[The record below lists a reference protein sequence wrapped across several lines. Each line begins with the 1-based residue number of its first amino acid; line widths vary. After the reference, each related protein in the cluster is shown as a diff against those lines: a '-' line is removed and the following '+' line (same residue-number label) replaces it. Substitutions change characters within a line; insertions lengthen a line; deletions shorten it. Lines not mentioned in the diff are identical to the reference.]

1 MCPTGA
7 CGEVLLLQVC
17 REMSHLELMLLPN
30 HLNINCFCIYTIS
43 RCAKAFCSIPLIS
56 HPRQRLSV
64 ILFRVALACWF
75 CLIAGCERFSDFYNF
90 NTLKTAE
97 ELTDMMSVSC
107 ELLSNFLTLTLWKQ
121 RDIVVE
127 LIGKGCELLSNF
139 LTLTLWKQPR
149 PCRRTASPCCELL
162 SNFLTLTL
170 WKQPIVC
177 NLLA

>member
-7 CGEVLLLQVC
+7 CSEVLLLQVC

-30 HLNINCFCIYTIS
+30 HLNINSFCIYTIP
-43 RCAKAFCSIPLIS
+43 RCAKAFCSIPLMS
-56 HPRQRLSV
+56 HSGQRLSV
-64 ILFRVALACWF
+64 ILLHIALACWF

-121 RDIVVE
+121 
-127 LIGKGCELLSNF
+127 LIGIVPESEKGCELLSNF
-139 LTLTLWKQPR
+139 LTLTLWKQL
-149 PCRRTASPCCELL
+149 ASSRVMIENCCELL

-170 WKQPIVC
+170 WKQLGRIESE
-177 NLLA
+177 